1 MQTILDW
8 LFRDDETLHPKVVI
22 GAGLLAYV
30 LMYLNTWLGIGII
43 LAVPLVVISI
53 TIVCYAVLRF
63 LLPMMDPRD
72 PDADRFAV
80 WGGTL
85 LFVIVGADAFG
96 VWFIPGLVLGGGLL
110 YWRAPE
116 LLEVFPYFEGKGGGM
131 ER

>member
-1 MQTILDW
+1 MQTVLDW
-8 LFRDDETLHPKVVI
+8 LFRDDETLHPNVVI
-22 GAGLLAYV
+22 SAGLVAYA
-30 LMYLNTWLGIGII
+30 LMYLNAWLGVAIVV
-43 LAVPLVVISI
+43 AVPLLVLSI
-53 TIVCYAVLRF
+53 TLICFAVLRF

-80 WGGTL
+80 WGGL
-85 LFVIVGADAFG
+85 ALFVIIGIDAFG
-96 VWFIPGLVLGGGLL
+96 IWFLPGLVLGAALL